1 MVNSK
6 RIKILFKHCMDK
18 LFSIMGLIILSPL
31 FIIIGII
38 LRFQGEDIFFL
49 QKRVGFLGKEF
60 RVYKFTTMPK
70 GSEKLGLI
78 TTPNDP
84 RTTRLGKFLRKT
96 SLNEVPQLINILKGD
111 MSFVG
116 PRPLVQIKKYLNDDE
131 TMKYYR
137 MRPGITG
144 LASLYYYDEDEL
156 LGNVENSYEYYEKVI
171 MPKKQQLEQEYCENW
186 SILLDI
192 KIILM
197 TIKKVIYD
205 RYK

>member
-1 MVNSK
+1 
-6 RIKILFKHCMDK
+6 MDK
-18 LFSIMGLIILSPL
+18 LFSLIGLIILSPL

-38 LRFQGEDIFFL
+38 LKFQGEDVFFL
-49 QKRVGFLGKEF
+49 QKRTGHLGKEF
-60 RVYKFTTMPK
+60 KVFKFTTMPK

-84 RTTRLGKFLRKT
+84 RATRLGKFLRKT

-116 PRPLVQIKKYLNDDE
+116 PRPLVQIGTYLNDDE
-131 TMKYYR
+131 IVKYYR
-137 MRPGITG
+137 MRPGVTG
-144 LASLYYYDEDEL
+144 LGSLYYYEEDEL

>member
-1 MVNSK
+1 M
-6 RIKILFKHCMDK
+6 
-18 LFSIMGLIILSPL
+18 
-31 FIIIGII
+31 
-38 LRFQGEDIFFL
+38 
-49 QKRVGFLGKEF
+49 
-60 RVYKFTTMPK
+60 
-70 GSEKLGLI
+70 
-78 TTPNDP
+78 
-84 RTTRLGKFLRKT
+84 
-96 SLNEVPQLINILKGD
+96 
-111 MSFVG
+111 
-116 PRPLVQIKKYLNDDE
+116 NDDE

>member
-1 MVNSK
+1 ML
-6 RIKILFKHCMDK
+6 IKNIMDK
-18 LFSIMGLIILSPL
+18 IFSLIGLIILSPL

-38 LRFQGEDIFFL
+38 LRFQGEDVFFL
-49 QKRVGFLGKEF
+49 QKRTGHLGKEF
-60 RVYKFTTMPK
+60 KVFKFTTMPK

-144 LASLYYYDEDEL
+144 LASLFYYEEDEL